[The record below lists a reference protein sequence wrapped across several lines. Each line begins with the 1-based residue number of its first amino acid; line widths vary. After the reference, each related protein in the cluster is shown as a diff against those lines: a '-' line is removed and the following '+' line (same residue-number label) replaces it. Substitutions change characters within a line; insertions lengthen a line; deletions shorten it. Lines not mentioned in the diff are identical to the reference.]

1 MAVVDEIARLSVW
14 IVVGA
19 VVVSIVSQVA
29 LFISAI
35 VELRRIR
42 LRDRHQLFCSRDRR
56 AQMQASAGSSSAASG
71 RVQ

>member
-35 VELRRIR
+35 V
-42 LRDRHQLFCSRDRR
+42 
-56 AQMQASAGSSSAASG
+56 
-71 RVQ
+71 